1 LLTAVLGGA
10 ARFEP
15 DEDPQSGEK
24 HDVRRLPKDLA
35 GQEAERAFLDYMM
48 SHIWFLN
55 ADGESVWGVSESGS
69 GERHVVLYFDV
80 LRQALH
86 TGQEKKLV
94 ETTYQNHV

>member
-1 LLTAVLGGA
+1 
-10 ARFEP
+10 
-15 DEDPQSGEK
+15 
-24 HDVRRLPKDLA
+24 LA